1 MDFTLTDEHQE
12 LKQTVRRFLDD
23 KSGEQAVRATMETER
38 GYDPEVWRLMADQ
51 GLQGMIVPE
60 RHGGVGYGHVELM
73 LVMEQMGAALLCA
86 PYLSSAVLATCALLE
101 CADEAAKDA
110 LLPGMASGE
119 TLATLAFVEPAG
131 RWELDAVTMAAAER
145 GGKWT
150 VSGPKAF
157 VLDGHV
163 ADVLLVV
170 ARTPDGLGLF
180 RVDADA
186 AGVSRTPVPT
196 LDLTRKLADVSFAD
210 TPATLVSAGDAT
222 GGLERALA
230 RTVAALAAEQV
241 GGAQRCLDMS
251 VEYARTRLQFGRAIG
266 SFQAIKHRC
275 ADMLVQVEFARSA
288 AYYASFA
295 AAAGGDEVLVA
306 SSLAKSYCSEAFF
319 RAAADT
325 IQIHGGMGFT
335 WEHPAHLYLKRA
347 KSSQTLFG
355 SPVVHRAR
363 LAEHIGL

>member
-1 MDFTLTDEHQE
+1 MDFTLTDEHKE
-12 LKQTVRRFLDD
+12 LKQTVRRFLEA
-23 KSGEQAVRATMETER
+23 KSNEQAVRATMDTER
-38 GYDPEVWRLMADQ
+38 GYDADVWRLMAEQ
-51 GLQGMIVPE
+51 GLQGLIVPE

-73 LVMEQMGAALLCA
+73 LVMEEMGAALLCA
-86 PYLSSAVLATCALLE
+86 PYLSSAVVATCAVLE
-101 CADEAAKDA
+101 CADDAAKDA

-131 RWELDAVTMAAAER
+131 RWDIGAVEMKAAKQGASWTLDGA
-145 GGKWT
+145 K
-150 VSGPKAF
+150 SF

-170 ARTPDGLGLF
+170 ARTPDGLGVF
-180 RVDADA
+180 RVDAEA
-186 AGVSRTPVPT
+186 SGVSRTSVPT
-196 LDLTRKLADVSFAD
+196 LDLTRKLADVSFAG
-210 TPATLVSAGDAT
+210 TPASLVSAGDAT
-222 GGLERALA
+222 RGLERAIA
-230 RTVAALAAEQV
+230 RSVAALAAEQV

-251 VEYARTRLQFGRAIG
+251 VDYARTRLQFGRAIG

-275 ADMLVQVEFARSA
+275 ADMLVHVEFARSA

-295 AAAGGDEVLVA
+295 AAEEADDLAVA
-306 SSLAKSYCSEAFF
+306 ASLAKSYCSEAFF

-335 WEHPAHLYLKRA
+335 WEHPAHLYFKRA

-355 SPVVHRAR
+355 SPVGHRAR